1 MTACSNR
8 YSGEED
14 YRFPALKCRT
24 ESFRKF
30 RYSPRGRRLELEG
43 IFIYKSASPHR
54 KPEVYLGYLDLKEEY
69 GLLGLRPPGKKQA
82 KIWCYIPSSLT
93 TREELISKPNMRVTG
108 RVAMDMDKTS
118 TKHVVVDELEFIPVR
133 YRAVGAPVF
142 EDFEDM
148 FTCIYSRESRMHE
161 HGPILL
167 LASLIG
173 SEKRSPYSPDENVGC
188 GVNIGASA
196 EDVPGKVSSG
206 AINIPQLNNFI
217 KRVNVGS
224 LDKLTNQFRW
234 NRFLSINNPE
244 ILSRGIQTSNEID
257 WNLISELEKINQ
269 LKSSKFIASDINL
282 VFDPS
287 LSPPK
292 INKEDAKNMKQ
303 TLLFAKSTPQVIY
316 PPGMNALI
324 EVKTDKVVR
333 NLAKRVDYAP
343 FLFRYRF
350 EPLCDAF
357 LKGSHLMDYFTGENV
372 VIKRKDINEFFK
384 RAGDAVRDFAEY
396 AEQYIDDNT
405 FNSIL
410 DGVRDRRAQDLFKE
424 LIVKDGMSNDQMML
438 YLMDRYSLRE
448 EKAESIV
455 SGLVHAEPVLV
466 TRKGNLYKPVG

>member
-8 YSGEED
+8 YSGGED

-43 IFIYKSASPHR
+43 IFIYESSSPPR
-54 KPEVYLGYLDLKEEY
+54 KPAVYTGYLDLREEY
-69 GLLGLRPPGKKQA
+69 RLLGLRPPEKKQTEI
-82 KIWCYIPSSLT
+82 KCYIPSDLASK
-93 TREELISKPNMRVTG
+93 EKLILKPNIRVSG
-108 RVAMDMDKTS
+108 QVAIDMDKTS

-148 FTCIYSRESRMHE
+148 FTCIYSRESRIYE

-173 SEKRSPYSPDENVGC
+173 SEKRSLYFPDENVGC
-188 GVNIGASA
+188 GINIGASA

-206 AINIPQLNNFI
+206 AINIPLLTNFI

-224 LDKLTNQFRW
+224 LNKLTNQFHW
-234 NRFLSINNPE
+234 NRFLSVKNPE
-244 ILSRGIQTSNEID
+244 MLSRKIKSSNEID
-257 WNLISELEKINQ
+257 WNLISEIGKINQ
-269 LKSSKFIASDINL
+269 LRRSEFIASDVNL
-282 VFDPS
+282 VFDPNIF
-287 LSPPK
+287 PPK

-303 TLLFAKSTPQVIY
+303 TLLFAKSTPQVMY
-316 PPGMNALI
+316 SNDMNALM
-324 EVKTDKVVR
+324 EVKTDKLVR

-357 LKGSHLMDYFTGENV
+357 LKGSHLMDYLTGGDV
-372 VIKRKDINEFFK
+372 VIKRKDIHEFFK
-384 RAGDAVRDFAEY
+384 RAGDAVLDFATY